1 MLSGPRLFFVRND
14 NTSAAALSASPMK
27 EVRPM
32 RLHTSTSPP
41 DRLPLGSAA
50 QCIIRPDGPAA
61 VSWRR
66 QAPPADA
73 ALAAAPCAATRA
85 RPAFDMGSLLRV
97 GAHTRPGALPRHSI
111 GISLAKVGGW
121 DMEMGRYIVRL
132 ARHMAPCL
140 LRR

>member
-41 DRLPLGSAA
+41 DRLPVRSAA

-61 VSWRR
+61 VSWPRLPMLLSPQLHVLPLVLGR
-66 QAPPADA
+66 HSTW
-73 ALAAAPCAATRA
+73 APCCASVLTRDLV
-85 RPAFDMGSLLRV
+85 RCPAIR
-97 GAHTRPGALPRHSI
+97 
-111 GISLAKVGGW
+111 
-121 DMEMGRYIVRL
+121 
-132 ARHMAPCL
+132 
-140 LRR
+140 